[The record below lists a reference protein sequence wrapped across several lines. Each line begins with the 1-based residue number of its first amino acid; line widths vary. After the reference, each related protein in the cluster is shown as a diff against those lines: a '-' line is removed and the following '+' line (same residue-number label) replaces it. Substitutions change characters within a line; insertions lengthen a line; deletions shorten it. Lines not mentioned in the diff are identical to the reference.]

1 MIEMY
6 IFRVFFVF
14 LDYIYLV
21 FKILDKDEV
30 NENLNL
36 FKSENVYFYKI

>member
-1 MIEMY
+1 MY

>member
-1 MIEMY
+1 MY

-14 LDYIYLV
+14 LDYNYLV

-36 FKSENVYFYKI
+36 FKSENVYIYKI